1 MRHILLYW
9 NHICVLHRQEK
20 TFLDALAQRLLS
32 DEIQLE
38 VRYFG
43 LGYPEHMSEYLARPD
58 AILPDLIVSA
68 DLEVFEDTDIF
79 CKLNHSLYPVR
90 SWIPLQSGPM
100 LDAVERGSFLLPF
113 LSIPLVYYTRELGIC
128 EQMRL
133 PDWDGLAFGGINN
146 SAVKTV
152 VKVVWET
159 WGREAASGLLD
170 RSLVADMPIGAFQAV
185 VGSSKFSFSY
195 YITGF
200 LILLGVLLGRF
211 ICGFL
216 CPFGWFQEL
225 LHKIPTKKLST
236 KKLRPLTYLKYAV
249 LLVMVFLLP
258 AFLVNDVG
266 MGDPFFCKYLCPQ
279 GVLEGAIPLSL
290 ANSGIRAALGSLF
303 TWKFGIL
310 LAVIV
315 LSVVFYRPFCKWL
328 CPLGAFY
335 ALFNRVSL
343 FQMKVDK
350 SKCVSC
356 GKCARACK
364 MDVDVTKTPNHTE
377 CIRCGMC
384 IRACPTNAVC
394 FRYGFGDG
402 KEKENAATLRE
413 NNNKA

>member
-1 MRHILLYW
+1 MAPS
-9 NHICVLHRQEK
+9 EGK
-20 TFLDALAQRLLS
+20 RLLCLGKQLNYVWS
-32 DEIQLE
+32 VSELDKKKKLRSKKIAGIRGWIQAAATL
-38 VRYFG
+38 
-43 LGYPEHMSEYLARPD
+43 LTNPH
-58 AILPDLIVSA
+58 
-68 DLEVFEDTDIF
+68 
-79 CKLNHSLYPVR
+79 
-90 SWIPLQSGPM
+90 IPNFFQGKIYQGK
-100 LDAVERGSFLLPF
+100 A
-113 LSIPLVYYTRELGIC
+113 
-128 EQMRL
+128 
-133 PDWDGLAFGGINN
+133 
-146 SAVKTV
+146 KTV
-152 VKVVWET
+152 CVP
-159 WGREAASGLLD
+159 GLNCYSCPAATG
-170 RSLVADMPIGAFQAV
+170 ACPIGAFQAV
-185 VGSSKFSFSY
+185 VGSSKFKFSY

-200 LILLGVLLGRF
+200 LILLGVTLGRF

-216 CPFGWFQEL
+216 CPFGWFQDL
-225 LHKIPTKKLST
+225 LHKIPGKKFST
-236 KKLRPLTYLKYAV
+236 ARLKPLRYLKYII
-249 LLVMVFLLP
+249 LVVFVILLP
-258 AFLVNDVG
+258 MFATNSIG
-266 MGDPFFCKYLCPQ
+266 MGDPFFCKYICPQ

-290 ANSGIRAALGSLF
+290 ANSGIRAALGKLF
-303 TWKFGIL
+303 TWKFSIL
-310 LAVIV
+310 LSVIV
-315 LSVVFYRPFCKWL
+315 LSVLFYRPFCKWL